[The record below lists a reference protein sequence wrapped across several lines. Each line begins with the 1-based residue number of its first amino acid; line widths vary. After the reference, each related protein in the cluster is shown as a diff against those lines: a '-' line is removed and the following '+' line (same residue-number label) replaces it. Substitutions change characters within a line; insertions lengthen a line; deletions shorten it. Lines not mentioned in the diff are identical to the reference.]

1 MLQISTLFALIT
13 MAFAVPSASASSEN
27 DVSDCEF
34 VVDDFAVVTSGVYGT
49 SSSELVAQLLVR
61 PDLDQRVVEA
71 GAYFEF
77 SGNYRK
83 LISGPDGSP
92 TPEDWKVDN
101 EQLFIA
107 AQRTIDGQ
115 RLKITFPQRWNLNG
129 YDVGERTLK
138 NFTFY
143 VTIRNADGETR
154 YWFKDQGRNL
164 SAEAISPSR
173 YYYSDSVYLGGY
185 SSAKYLWR
193 DSGSPV
199 FSNRAECLSQ

>member
-1 MLQISTLFALIT
+1 MLKNSTLLTLIT
-13 MAFAVPSASASSEN
+13 TLSAVPSAHAFTDN

-34 VVDDFAVVTSGVYGT
+34 VVDDFAVVSTGVYGS

-61 PDLDQRVVEA
+61 PDLDQKVVEA

-77 SGNYRK
+77 SGNYKK
-83 LISGPDGSP
+83 LITKPDGSQ
-92 TPEDWKVDN
+92 TSDEWKVDN
-101 EQLFIA
+101 EQLFVA

-115 RLKITFPQRWNLNG
+115 RLKIVFPQYWNTNG
-129 YDVGERTLK
+129 YDIGERTLK

-143 VTIRNADGETR
+143 IAIRNADGETR
-154 YWFKDQGRNL
+154 YWFKDKGRNL
-164 SAEAISPSR
+164 SADSISPSR

-199 FSNRAECLSQ
+199 FSNRAECIGR

>member
-1 MLQISTLFALIT
+1 MLQISTLLALIT

-101 EQLFIA
+101 EQ
-107 AQRTIDGQ
+107 
-115 RLKITFPQRWNLNG
+115 
-129 YDVGERTLK
+129 TLHCGSAHYQ
-138 NFTFY
+138 TGSAS
-143 VTIRNADGETR
+143 RSPS
-154 YWFKDQGRNL
+154 L
-164 SAEAISPSR
+164 SAGIST
-173 YYYSDSVYLGGY
+173 DMTSV
-185 SSAKYLWR
+185 R
-193 DSGSPV
+193 
-199 FSNRAECLSQ
+199 EH